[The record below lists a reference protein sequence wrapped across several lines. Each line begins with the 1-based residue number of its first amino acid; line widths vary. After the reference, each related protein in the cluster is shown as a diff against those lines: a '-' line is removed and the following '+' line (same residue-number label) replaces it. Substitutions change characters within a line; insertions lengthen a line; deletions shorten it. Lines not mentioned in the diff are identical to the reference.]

1 MLPFKSPETVRTL
14 TCSKFER
21 AKCHE
26 ETQKSM
32 RIGKYIVHLDEV
44 LGKGYSSKV
53 YKGTEEGKRNLTR
66 YAIKV
71 IDLKHFSA
79 SCVRMFEREME
90 IHRSLKH
97 DHIVRCHEVYKTGSH
112 IYMVMEYCPH
122 GDLAA
127 FIKQKKKLAE
137 PMIVD
142 VMTQILSGY
151 RYLARQ
157 GIIHRDL
164 KPPNIMRS
172 GKIWKIADFG
182 FSVRSEA
189 FTDEVNVG
197 TPLYMPL

>member
-1 MLPFKSPETVRTL
+1 
-14 TCSKFER
+14 
-21 AKCHE
+21 
-26 ETQKSM
+26 
-32 RIGKYIVHLDEV
+32 
-44 LGKGYSSKV
+44 
-53 YKGTEEGKRNLTR
+53 
-66 YAIKV
+66 
-71 IDLKHFSA
+71 
-79 SCVRMFEREME
+79 ME

-97 DHIVRCHEVYKTGSH
+97 DHIVRCYEVYKTNSH

-137 PMIVD
+137 PIIVD

-182 FSVRSEA
+182 FSVRSAA